1 MSEIDISR
9 LEILDEC
16 LTRIQRGE
24 VSVLDCLNAHPH
36 HQEYLESNLEAAL
49 HAHALL
55 APPQLSEGFR
65 SQARIRL
72 MNQIRAKQAK
82 SRSTRKEKPKRRL
95 GILRPSFAYLALLIA
110 FVLTTFSTSR

>member
-49 HAHALL
+49 HATKFEQSRQNLGR
-55 APPQLSEGFR
+55 PGR
-65 SQARIRL
+65 K
-72 MNQIRAKQAK
+72 NQ
-82 SRSTRKEKPKRRL
+82 SGDWEFFDH
-95 GILRPSFAYLALLIA
+95 PSPI
-110 FVLTTFSTSR
+110 